1 MRKLLFLLVAAA
13 VVPGVEAA
21 RYYVD
26 NRTGDDGGDGMSA
39 ERPFKTLAKA
49 AAMLRPGDVVDVAPG
64 EPYRESLV
72 VTSSG
77 TAENPIVVRGN
88 GAVLTGL
95 EPIPGSAWQDLGGCL
110 FFAPNKACWG
120 ALQPQL
126 VDRSGKS
133 LTVASHRTIKSDR
146 AKDLKP
152 GEALWNA
159 EGVWYRAREG
169 EPPAG
174 LGLCGYFRESG
185 VKIANCSHVVVDGI
199 VAERFAN
206 DGFNVHGACHDLVFR
221 NVEARWNGDDGF
233 SVHDGAEAQVRGGH
247 FHHNSDGIADV
258 HGSQT
263 SYSDVL
269 VEDNLS
275 FGVGFYG
282 GLRVLRDSVVRN
294 NGGHQIMVL
303 PDADHRGHPWGE
315 SPMFSPKVHLVD
327 VKVDGGP
334 RAASALFVGADS
346 TVSVV
351 DCEFRN
357 ADVGLRLNGGATH
370 AVGSRVSGCRRARVV
385 REKGAALAGISEQP
399 LETRVSA
406 KADGVTDVTGDIQRT
421 IDCVSAQGGGRVVLP
436 KGDYVVCALELK
448 SGVELH
454 FEDGAALLSV
464 TNLDEY
470 VASGRMN
477 SAVFASGASDVSI
490 TGKGLISGRGEF
502 FNREIARKPR
512 FKLRGGWRT
521 LTFEECRNVR
531 VEDVS
536 LRGATSWTFFLKHCD
551 GVTVRRVNLFGHANY
566 CNDGI
571 DIDSRNVLIE
581 DCDIDAEDDAIVFK
595 THRPDFAVE
604 NVVVRNCRLASN
616 SSNIKFGTE
625 SLGTFRNVCVSN
637 CTVCCRTPSR
647 TIAPH
652 NFPGEEKGVRTHAIS
667 GIEVSAV
674 DGGSIEDVVVSDI
687 EMGEGIDT
695 PLFVRLARRKE
706 PAQGRSSYMKN
717 VTIERVKMKAP
728 ACCAIAN
735 IVAGVPG
742 MRPQNIVMR
751 DIDLVMMGGGTAK
764 DAAETAIDERERS
777 FPMPSL
783 FKSMLPAYGFYVRH
797 ADGVRLENVRVR
809 YADGREERP
818 AVVADDASVELVGCD
833 FMAPKGNPPLETVV
847 RLHGSVPAR
856 QL

>member
-1 MRKLLFLLVAAA
+1 MKRLAIVLAVAAMMSLAEA
-13 VVPGVEAA
+13 VQ
-21 RYYVD
+21 YYVD
-26 NRTGDDGGDGMSA
+26 NRKGDDINDGMSA

-49 AAMLRPGDVVDVAPG
+49 TALLKAGDTLDIASG

-72 VTSSG
+72 ISVSG
-77 TAENPIVVRGN
+77 TAKAPIAIRGN

-95 EPIPGSAWQDLGGCL
+95 EPVPDSAWQRRGDGL

-126 VDRSGKS
+126 IDRTGKV
-133 LTVASHRTIKSDR
+133 LTVSSYRTIKSER
-146 AKDLKP
+146 AKTLKP
-152 GEALWNA
+152 GEAMWNA

-169 EPPAG
+169 ETPVG
-174 LGLCGYFRESG
+174 KGLCGYFRESG
-185 VKIANCSHVVVDGI
+185 VKISNCSHITVEGI

-206 DGFNVHGACHDLVFR
+206 DGFNVHGSCHDLVFR

-233 SVHDGAEAQVRGGH
+233 SVHDDVEAQVRGGH

-263 SYSDVL
+263 FYSDVL

-282 GLRVLRDSVVRN
+282 GLRVLRDSIVRN
-294 NGGHQIMVL
+294 NGGHQIMIL
-303 PDADHRGHPWGE
+303 PDNDHKGHVWGE
-315 SPMFSPKVHLVD
+315 SPMFKPTVHLVN
-327 VKVDGGP
+327 VSVDGGAK
-334 RAASALFVGADS
+334 AASALLVGEDA

-351 DCEFRN
+351 GSAFRN
-357 ADVGLRLNGGATH
+357 ADVGLKLNGGVTH
-370 AVGSRVSGCRRARVV
+370 AVRSRIAGCRKARV
-385 REKGAALAGISEQP
+385 EKKNGASLAGISITPVE
-399 LETRVSA
+399 EKVSA
-406 KADGVTDVTGDIQRT
+406 LADGVTDVTADIQRT
-421 IDCVSAQGGGRVVLP
+421 IDAVSAQGGGRVILP

-454 FEDGAALLSV
+454 FEDGAALFSV
-464 TNLDEY
+464 TNLDAY

-477 SAVFASGASDVSI
+477 STVFASGASDVSI
-490 TGKGLISGRGEF
+490 TGKGMISGRGEF

-512 FKLRGGWRT
+512 LTLRGGWRT
-521 LTFEECRNVR
+521 LTFEECKNVK

-536 LRGATSWTFFLKHCD
+536 LRGATSWTFFLKHND
-551 GVTVRRVNLFGHANY
+551 GVIVRRINLFGHANY

-571 DIDSRNVLIE
+571 DIDSKNVLIE
-581 DCDIDAEDDAIVFK
+581 DCDVDAEDDAIVFK
-595 THRPDFAVE
+595 THRPDFIVE
-604 NVVVRNCRLASN
+604 NVVVRNCRLSSN

-625 SLGTFRNVCVSN
+625 SLGTFRNVGVSN
-637 CTVCCRTPSR
+637 CTVCCKTPSR
-647 TIAPH
+647 TIRPH

-674 DGGSIEDVVVSDI
+674 DGGSIEDVVISDI

-695 PLFVRLARRKE
+695 PLFVRLARRNE
-706 PAQGRSSYMKN
+706 PAPGRSSYMKN
-717 VTIERVKMKAP
+717 VTIERVKMTAP

-735 IVAGVPG
+735 IIAGVPG

-751 DIDLVMMGGGTAK
+751 DIDLIMMGGGTAK
-764 DAAETAIDERERS
+764 DAAETEIDERERS

-797 ADGVRLENVRVR
+797 ADGVRLENVRLR
-809 YADGREERP
+809 YAGKEERP
-818 AVVADDASVELVGCD
+818 AVVLDDADVNIVSCD
-833 FMAPKGNPPLETVV
+833 FMPPKGNPPLKTIVT
-847 RLHGSVPAR
+847 R
-856 QL
+856 